1 MKRTINFTVTAFEE
15 YNSWRTENKKI
26 QDRIADLI
34 EDTLRSPFEGMGKPE
49 PLKYSLKGF
58 WSRRI
63 TEEHRLVYEV
73 RDDSV
78 NIISCR
84 DHYSRL

>member
-1 MKRTINFTVTAFEE
+1 MKRTINFTATAFEE
-15 YNSWRTENKKI
+15 YNSWRTENRKI

-34 EDTLRSPFEGMGKPE
+34 EDTLRNPFEGMGKPE
-49 PLKYSLKGF
+49 PLKYNLKGF

-73 RDDSV
+73 RDACI

-84 DHYSRL
+84 DHYSKL